1 MLNINHQLIL
11 IFERLIIVSSIGT
24 VLVATLFFVY
34 KDQRDKVIKSGQKLI
49 NLLSIILLFFVTGL
63 IGKWAVLPVILVIG
77 FYGWVEFINAIKH
90 YKSSESNETYQNA
103 LIICGLLGIS
113 IGLLEFSIVTFIMF
127 ITLIWVTVIGNILIV
142 QEPSPLYITLGT
154 TFGMVFITFP
164 LIILLNLVSVSYE
177 EFILLIAL
185 VMGND
190 GFAQAFGQLLGKT
203 PLVPQ
208 ISNNKTIEGSLGGL
222 ISCLFIS
229 YLSYFLFP
237 EWELWQ
243 LLLLSGI
250 ISIFCLLGDLM
261 ASSLKREVGIKDFGK
276 ILGATGGMLDKFDS
290 LLFATP
296 IFYLIV
302 YLYDVG
308 L

>member
-24 VLVATLFFVY
+24 ILVATLFFVY

-103 LIICGLLGIS
+103 LISCGLLGIS

-127 ITLIWVTVIGNILIV
+127 ITLIWVTVIANILIV

-261 ASSLKREVGIKDFGK
+261 ASSLKREVGIKDFGE

-302 YLYDVG
+302 CLYDVG

>member
-1 MLNINHQLIL
+1 MLNINHQFIL
-11 IFERLIIVSSIGT
+11 IFERLLIVSSIGT
-24 VLVATLFFVY
+24 VLVAILFFVY
-34 KDQRDKVIKSGQKLI
+34 KDQRDKVIKSGKKLI

-164 LIILLNLVSVSYE
+164 LIILLNLVSLSYE

-261 ASSLKREVGIKDFGK
+261 ASSLKREVGIKDFGE